1 LSSAEPRPALTV
13 MGGRLTGGGVSCAPA
28 NDGINATPA
37 TAAIIAA
44 RTENM
49 NKLSR

>member
-1 LSSAEPRPALTV
+1 V

-28 NDGINATPA
+28 NDGANARPV

-49 NKLSR
+49 NKLSK